1 MHPVFALATPPAKS
15 AICIFRV
22 SGEGCLVG
30 LSKIIKNKDFEPD
43 RFHVRGFYNGDQLVD
58 KAGLLVFKGP
68 NSYTGEDSFEVYAHG
83 SLGIMSLISDTFDSH
98 GYSEAPPGEFTKR
111 AFLNDKISLNEA
123 ESLSDLID
131 STSSDEVFLSG
142 SSLFGDLSSRL
153 AEYSEKV
160 NLIRIRV
167 EGEID
172 FSEEG
177 EDFMDDGLLDD
188 LQKVKED
195 FESFVSLCANK
206 RDISQKKN
214 ILLVGPT
221 NSGKSSI
228 FNRLVGYERAIV
240 TDQPGTTRD
249 MISSEAFFETSVFS
263 ISDTAG
269 MRKTDDVVEERGIE
283 ISLNQMSEADLVLG
297 VFENYSEDMISF
309 LKKTCGSNKF
319 LSVQNKIDIN
329 KADVKKYDCCVSAK
343 SGDGFK
349 ELRKEI
355 ASFFNETGVKNEKDF
370 MVRDRHVKIFMS
382 VTKNLEQAIQG
393 LNNKKTL
400 ELVAEDLKNARSDL
414 DELIGR
420 KFSDSLLG
428 DIFSSFCIGK

>member
-1 MHPVFALATPPAKS
+1 MSVVYALATPPAKS

-22 SGEGCLVG
+22 SGEGCFAGLVG
-30 LSKIIKNKDFEPD
+30 LFGSDEFSP
-43 RFHVRGFYNGDQLVD
+43 RTFYLVD
-58 KAGLLVFKGP
+58 MKSGGRLLDRVGLVLFKGP

-83 SLGIMSLISDTFDSH
+83 SLGVMSLISDAFDSH

-111 AFLNDKISLNEA
+111 AFLNDKITLNEA
-123 ESLSDLID
+123 ESLSDFIE
-131 STSSDEVFLSG
+131 STSSNEVFLSG
-142 SSLFGDLSSRL
+142 SSLFGNLSGRL
-153 AEYSEKV
+153 AEYSERV
-160 NLIRIRV
+160 NSIRIRV

-172 FSEEG
+172 FSDEG
-177 EDFMDDGLLDD
+177 EDFMDGGLLAD
-188 LQKVKED
+188 LCKVKED

-206 RDISQKKN
+206 RDILQKKN

-269 MRKTDDVVEERGIE
+269 MRKTDDVVEEKGIE
-283 ISLNQMSEADLVLG
+283 ISLNQMSEVDLVLG
-297 VFENYSEDMISF
+297 VFENYSEDTVSF

-319 LSVQNKIDIN
+319 LSIQNKIDIN

-343 SGDGFK
+343 TGDGFK
-349 ELRKEI
+349 ELKQKI
-355 ASFFNETGVKNEKDF
+355 SAFFNADDIKNEMNF
-370 MVRDRHVKIFMS
+370 LVRDRHVKIFMS
-382 VTKNLEQAIQG
+382 VTENLDRAIQG
-393 LNNKKTL
+393 LNDKKTL

-414 DELIGR
+414 DELIGK
-420 KFSDSLLG
+420 KFSDSLIG
-428 DIFSSFCIGK
+428 DIFSNFCIGK

>member
-1 MHPVFALATPPAKS
+1 MSIVYALATPPAKS

-22 SGEGCLVG
+22 SGDGCFDSLTSLFGSDEFSPRAFYLVDMKSG
-30 LSKIIKNKDFEPD
+30 E
-43 RFHVRGFYNGDQLVD
+43 QLVD
-58 KAGLLVFKGP
+58 RVGLVLFKGP

-83 SLGIMSLISDTFDSH
+83 SLGVMSLISDVFDSH
-98 GYSEAPPGEFTKR
+98 DYSEAPPGEFTKR

-142 SSLFGDLSSRL
+142 SSLFGDLSNRL
-153 AEYSEKV
+153 TEYSERV

-177 EDFMDDGLLDD
+177 EDFIDDGLLTD
-188 LQKVKED
+188 LLKVKED
-195 FESFVSLCANK
+195 FETFVSLCANK

-269 MRKTDDVVEERGIE
+269 MRETDDVVEERGIE
-283 ISLNQMSEADLVLG
+283 ISLNQMSEVDLVLG
-297 VFENYSEDMISF
+297 VFENYSEDMMFF
-309 LKKTCGSNKF
+309 LKKACGLNRF

-329 KADVKKYDCCVSAK
+329 KADVKKYDFCVSAK
-343 SGDGFK
+343 NGDGFK
-349 ELRKEI
+349 ELRKKI
-355 ASFFNETGVKNEKDF
+355 ASFFNNTDVKNEKDF

-382 VTKNLEQAIQG
+382 VTENLEQAIQG

-400 ELVAEDLKNARSDL
+400 ELVAEDLKNARSGL

>member
-1 MHPVFALATPPAKS
+1 MSVVYALATPAAKS

-22 SGEGCLVG
+22 SGDGCFDDIAGLFGLDGFNPRTFYLVDMKNGERLVDRVG
-30 LSKIIKNKDFEPD
+30 LI
-43 RFHVRGFYNGDQLVD
+43 L
-58 KAGLLVFKGP
+58 FKGP

-177 EDFMDDGLLDD
+177 EDFMDDGLLND

-349 ELRKEI
+349 ELRQEI

>member
-1 MHPVFALATPPAKS
+1 MSVVFALATPPAKS
-15 AICIFRV
+15 AICVFRV
-22 SGEGCLVG
+22 SGDGCLDSLEG
-30 LSKIIKNKDFEPD
+30 LFGSKDFSP
-43 RFHVRGFYNGDQLVD
+43 RMFHLADMKNGEQLVD
-58 KAGLLVFKGP
+58 RVGLIVFKGP

-83 SLGIMSLISDTFDSH
+83 SLGVMSLVSDAFSNS
-98 GYSEAPPGEFTKR
+98 GFSEASPGEFTKR
-111 AFLNDKISLNEA
+111 AFLNNKISLNEA

-131 STSSDEVFLSG
+131 STSSSEVFLSG
-142 SSLFGDLSSRL
+142 SSLFGDLSGRL
-153 AEYSEKV
+153 AEYSDRV
-160 NLIRIRV
+160 NSIRV
-167 EGEID
+167 RVEAEID
-172 FSEEG
+172 FSDEDEG
-177 EDFMDDGLLDD
+177 FMDDGLFFD
-188 LQKVKED
+188 LCKVKED

-206 RDISQKKN
+206 RDVSQKKK

-240 TDQPGTTRD
+240 TNQPGTTRD
-249 MISSEAFFETSVFS
+249 MISSEAFFEKSVFS

-269 MRKTDDVVEERGIE
+269 MRKTDDVIEEKGIE
-283 ISLNQMSEADLVLG
+283 MSLSHISEVDLVLG
-297 VFENYSEDMISF
+297 VFENYEKNIMSF
-309 LKKTCGSNKF
+309 LKKTCKSNKF
-319 LSVQNKIDIN
+319 ISVQNKTDIN
-329 KADVKKYDCCVSAK
+329 EADAKRYDCCVSAK
-343 SGDGFK
+343 NGDGFK
-349 ELRKEI
+349 ELRQEI

>member
-1 MHPVFALATPPAKS
+1 MSIVYALATPPAKS

-22 SGEGCLVG
+22 SGDGCFDGLTGLFGLDEFSPRTFYLVDMKSG
-30 LSKIIKNKDFEPD
+30 E
-43 RFHVRGFYNGDQLVD
+43 QLVD
-58 KAGLLVFKGP
+58 RVGLVLFKGP

-83 SLGIMSLISDTFDSH
+83 SLGVMSLISDAFDSH
-98 GYSEAPPGEFTKR
+98 GYFEAPPGEFTKR

-153 AEYSEKV
+153 TEYSERL

-177 EDFMDDGLLDD
+177 EDFMDDGLVAD
-188 LQKVKED
+188 LHKVKED
-195 FESFVSLCANK
+195 FESFVSLCVNK
-206 RDISQKKN
+206 RDVSQKKN

-249 MISSEAFFETSVFS
+249 MISSEAFFEKSVFS

-283 ISLNQMSEADLVLG
+283 ISLNQMSEVDLVLG
-297 VFENYSEDMISF
+297 VFENYSENMMSF
-309 LKKTCGSNKF
+309 LKKTCGSNRF
-319 LSVQNKIDIN
+319 LSVQNKVDIN

-343 SGDGFK
+343 NGDGFK
-349 ELRKEI
+349 ELRQKI
-355 ASFFNETGVKNEKDF
+355 VSFFNDTGVKNEKDF